1 LFCESNQELINLFL
15 AGASQVQKA
24 CLDCLLAVMLDSST
38 NQKVWFP
45 FFLACV
51 LDWNSVSGYPLT
63 AYFHLTL

>member
-38 NQKVWFP
+38 NQKVWFLSW
-45 FFLACV
+45 FLACV
-51 LDWNSVSGYPLT
+51 LDWNSDSGYPLIPKP
-63 AYFHLTL
+63 